1 MKSTTLDEESK
12 NNIKPV
18 LNAKFMS
25 SKESAVE
32 TDGSGDADRDSSDL
46 ERQSECIH
54 KKKRVI

>member
-1 MKSTTLDEESK
+1 MKSTLNEESK

-25 SKESAVE
+25 SEESAVE

-46 ERQSECIH
+46 ERQSGCIH